1 MSRVCGVPRIQFGQ
15 VSSENMLLQE
25 EAPLAAKEQTSIAIR
40 VLGVC
45 RRVDIEQRDPV
56 DAGTMTEDMMG

>member
-1 MSRVCGVPRIQFGQ
+1 
-15 VSSENMLLQE
+15 MLLQE